1 MDAEKYVK
9 DIVRG
14 LKCTGKKKREIGSQL
29 LSDIDARREQ
39 GETLEQIVKSM
50 GTPQEIAEAFR
61 QNLSEADRK
70 AYRRGRIGMSAG
82 AIALVLILLAILVW
96 WMLPKPADLGEDF
109 SEEEITANVERVVD
123 LLNRNDFEAL
133 KDISI
138 PKMSGVLT
146 QETIDKVRD
155 SISDNWGSM
164 QSLGKVYMQG
174 IKQRGK
180 YFIVTQVDAI
190 YENVSVVYT
199 ISFDKDMR
207 LGGLYIR

>member
-96 WMLPKPADLGEDF
+96 WMLPKPADLGENF
-109 SEEEITANVERVVD
+109 SEEEITANVEKVVD

-190 YENVSVVYT
+190 YENVSVIYT